1 MVYCCIGHHLNTDDA
16 LWCVACGSLVEGVMV
31 GDYRLISYVG
41 NGSTADVY
49 LAEQTALNKRK
60 VVIKI
65 LHRSWSEARVSSF
78 EREAAALALLSHPY
92 IVPIF
97 DFGVLHRRSNRR
109 GTGEQHGG
117 EEEALPYL
125 VLPYAEQGSLA
136 EMQVRQGERPWS
148 LTRVVT
154 IVKEMAEA
162 LDYAHARGVLH
173 RDVKPANIL
182 QMGSHA
188 VLSDF
193 SVAAMIDA
201 DLSHVNMA
209 WAGSPGYMAPEVWQL
224 RSGRYSDQY
233 ALAVTCYYL
242 LAAELPWQ
250 RSSNARGQSWKELHC
265 FVTPR
270 SILELRP
277 HLPLAVDAVLNRAL
291 SKDPHDRY
299 PTVQAFAD
307 DLYVASQDITQVV
320 RSLPDKGRGGNGQR
334 SRKVVTQPTL
344 TGIPARSEA
353 KHEEHKELQP
363 AFVSAP
369 ERPALQNATPDVQY
383 ALSATSA
390 ALASDKARRGHISD
404 VRTDVIKAYKSGDN
418 WAASALVLNLLI
430 CLVVAA
436 EYAWQAGSAT
446 IAANTLLVVLPALLI
461 GPLLTFPFRRVG
473 YRAPL
478 WGLFWGVFFG
488 LTDALACILLCLIWA
503 ALIQLPANFHCKPWC
518 ASGDGFKVLYQTMYG
533 LATQATVPVMLS
545 LWIAVIG
552 GAVIGV
558 MHMRSR

>member
-1 MVYCCIGHHLNTDDA
+1 MAYCCIGHHLNNDDA
-16 LWCVACGSLVEGVMV
+16 LWCVACGSLVEGAIV
-31 GDYRLISYVG
+31 GDYRLLSYVG
-41 NGSTADVY
+41 NGSAADVY
-49 LAEQTALNKRK
+49 LAEQPALKKRK

-78 EREAAALALLSHPY
+78 EREAAALALLTHPY
-92 IVPIF
+92 ILPIF
-97 DFGVLHRRSNRR
+97 DYGVLYRQ
-109 GTGEQHGG
+109 GTNVQQRG
-117 EEEALPYL
+117 EEEPLPYL

-136 EMQVRQGERPWS
+136 EMLVQHGKRPWS

-154 IVKEMAEA
+154 IAKETAEA

-201 DLSHVNMA
+201 DISHLSTP

-224 RSGRYSDQY
+224 RPGRYSDQY
-233 ALAVTCYYL
+233 ALAVTCYYM
-242 LAAELPWQ
+242 LAVQLPWQ
-250 RSSNARGQSWKELHC
+250 RSNNAHAQSWTELHC
-265 FVTPR
+265 FVVPR

-277 HLPLAVDAVLNRAL
+277 HLPLAVDVVLKHAL

-307 DLYVASQDITQVV
+307 DLYVASQDITQMV
-320 RSLPDKGRGGNGQR
+320 RSQPGRNRGGEGQR

-344 TGIPARSEA
+344 VGIPAHSEVE
-353 KHEEHKELQP
+353 HEEHKEQQP
-363 AFVSAP
+363 MFVDAR
-369 ERPALQNATPDVQY
+369 ERPALQNATTAPDAQHAFPV
-383 ALSATSA
+383 T
-390 ALASDKARRGHISD
+390 LAPDKARRGHISD
-404 VRTDVIKAYKSGDN
+404 VSTDMIKVYKNGDN
-418 WAASALVLNLLI
+418 WAWSALALNLLI

-436 EYAWQAGSAT
+436 EYAWQQGNVT
-446 IAANTLLVVLPALLI
+446 IAANTLLDVLPALLI
-461 GPLLTFPFRRVG
+461 GPLLAFPFRRVS

-488 LTDALACILLCLIWA
+488 LTDALVSILLCFIWA
-503 ALIQLPANFHCKPWC
+503 ALVQLPANFHCKPWC
-518 ASGDGFKVLYQTMYG
+518 APGDGFKVMYQTIYD
-533 LATQATVPVMLS
+533 LATHAIVPVILS

-552 GAVIGV
+552 GAIIGV
-558 MHMRSR
+558 MHMRSK